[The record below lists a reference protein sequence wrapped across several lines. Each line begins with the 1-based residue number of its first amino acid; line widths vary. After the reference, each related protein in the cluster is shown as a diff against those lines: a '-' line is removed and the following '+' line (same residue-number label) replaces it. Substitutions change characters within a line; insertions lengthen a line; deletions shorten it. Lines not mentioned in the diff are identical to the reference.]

1 MHRKAITS
9 IALALFIA
17 GCGSTPG
24 ERAVTG
30 SGIGAGA
37 GAIIGAVTGLT
48 VIQGALI
55 GAGAGGITGAL
66 TDNSNFNLGRPIWEW
81 GSGSSSAK
89 SSKGQPFVRNIQS
102 GLSRLGFNPGPVD
115 GIAGHRTKLAI
126 RQYQKSKNLPVNGR
140 ATRSLEQQ
148 ILADANRA

>member
-1 MHRKAITS
+1 MHRKAIPS

-30 SGIGAGA
+30 SGMGAGA

-66 TDNSNFNLGRPIWEW
+66 SDNSNFNLGRPIWEW
-81 GSGSSSAK
+81 GSGPSSAK
-89 SSKGQPFVRNIQS
+89 SGKGQSFVRNIQS
-102 GLSRLGFNPGPVD
+102 GLARLGYNPGPID

-126 RQYQKSKNLPVNGR
+126 RQYQKNKNLPVDGR
-140 ATRSLEQQ
+140 VARSLEQQ
-148 ILADANRA
+148 TLADANRA